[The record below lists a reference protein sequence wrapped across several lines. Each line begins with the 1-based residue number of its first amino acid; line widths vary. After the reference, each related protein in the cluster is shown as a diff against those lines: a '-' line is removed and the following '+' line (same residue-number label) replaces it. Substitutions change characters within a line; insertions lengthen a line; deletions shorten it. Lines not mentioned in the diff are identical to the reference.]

1 MHKIIWNRQPRGVRA
16 GLRAVL
22 LAMAGVNAG
31 TIVAR
36 SRRLRCMFR
45 FDNFRTS
52 DLRRTRKTHRM
63 QVSVCMYF
71 FRCNHPVGHAE
82 TNPPF

>member
-36 SRRLRCMFR
+36 SRRAALHVSFR
-45 FDNFRTS
+45 QFPYLGPPAHEKDTPDASFRLHVLFS
-52 DLRRTRKTHRM
+52 L
-63 QVSVCMYF
+63 
-71 FRCNHPVGHAE
+71 
-82 TNPPF
+82 